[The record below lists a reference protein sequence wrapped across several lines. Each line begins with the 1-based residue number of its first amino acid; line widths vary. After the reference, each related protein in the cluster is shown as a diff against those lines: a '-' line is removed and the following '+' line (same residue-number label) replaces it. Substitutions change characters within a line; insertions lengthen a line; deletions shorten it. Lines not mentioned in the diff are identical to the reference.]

1 MYSNKR
7 NNFWNSFVLTFILLF
22 FLLIFLPLII
32 DKVISLFNLGKIP
45 GHDSVIVFKDIA
57 KEYEI
62 IGIFLENLKKLI
74 NFM

>member
-1 MYSNKR
+1 MFVNKR

-22 FLLIFLPLII
+22 LLLILLPLII
-32 DKVISLFNLGKIP
+32 DKVISLFSMGKLP
-45 GHDSVIVFKDIA
+45 GHNSVIVFKDIA

-62 IGIFLENLKKLI
+62 IGVFIETLKKLI

>member
-1 MYSNKR
+1 MYIDKR
-7 NNFWNSFVLTFILLF
+7 NSFWNSFVITFILLF
-22 FLLIFLPLII
+22 VILIFLPLII
-32 DKVISLFNLGKIP
+32 DKVISLFSMGKVP

-62 IGIFLENLKKLI
+62 IGVFIETLKKMI

>member
-1 MYSNKR
+1 MYTDKR
-7 NNFWNSFVLTFILLF
+7 NRFWSSFVITFTLLF
-22 FLLIFLPLII
+22 FILVFLPLII
-32 DKVISLFNLGKIP
+32 DKVISLFSMGKVP